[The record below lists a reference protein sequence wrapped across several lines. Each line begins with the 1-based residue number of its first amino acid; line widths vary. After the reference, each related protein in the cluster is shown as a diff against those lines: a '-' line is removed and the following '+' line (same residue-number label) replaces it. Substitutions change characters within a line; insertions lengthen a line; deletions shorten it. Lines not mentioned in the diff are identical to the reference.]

1 MAGRLVAVALTLMVL
16 VFPGCTSA
24 PSWTPVALPGGAT
37 PVVIAA
43 SPDGLLVGTRL
54 GTGAPGLVTV
64 QGSAATQGSVQGQ
77 SSYATE
83 AQWTS
88 LATAAGNVVAVAGVR
103 GGAHGN
109 VRWTIWRGSAS
120 ALTEEPQT
128 FETFGGWGMGTL
140 TGATFTGSAPLLVG
154 SWSSETAGLEP
165 AVWRASGTTWTRVPS
180 QGTALANT
188 ATFQHQVQ
196 GVAALGG
203 RAVLVGRTLHLG
215 PTLTSVASVWF
226 VGSTVEARQTL
237 PAPTGLVAGQA
248 VSCDAGH
255 CLVVGHA
262 DGRLVAWLVDGVTA
276 TALSVPAENVADTEI
291 LPTPVIA
298 DQDLVI
304 LAPDHDGTLLLRSR
318 DGGAAWSTS
327 EGPQG
332 NPVAVARAGS
342 SLYVLTEAAG
352 QATLWL
358 APW

>member
-1 MAGRLVAVALTLMVL
+1 MAGRFVAVALTLMVL
-16 VFPGCTSA
+16 VLPGCTAA

-37 PVVIAA
+37 PLVIAP
-43 SPDGLLVGTRL
+43 SPDGLLVGTRV

-64 QGSAATQGSVQGQ
+64 HGSAATQGSVQGH
-77 SSYATE
+77 SPYAAE

-88 LATAAGNVVAVAGVR
+88 LATVAGTALGVAGVR

-109 VRWTIWRGSAS
+109 MRWTIWRGTTS

-154 SWSSETAGLEP
+154 SWASETAGLQP
-165 AVWRASGTTWTRVPS
+165 ALWRASGTTWTRVPS
-180 QGTALANT
+180 EGTAFAHTETTQNL
-188 ATFQHQVQ
+188 VQ
-196 GVAALGG
+196 GVATLGD

-226 VGSTVEARQTL
+226 VGSTVESRQTL
-237 PAPTGLVAGQA
+237 PAPTGMVVGQA

-262 DGRLVAWLVDGVTA
+262 DDRLMAWLVDSVTA
-276 TALSVPAENVADTEI
+276 TALSVPVENVASTET
-291 LPTPVIA
+291 LPAPVIA
-298 DQDLVI
+298 DQDLLIV
-304 LAPDHDGTLLLRSR
+304 AAGRGGTLLLRSS
-318 DGGAAWSTS
+318 DGGATWSTS
-327 EGPQG
+327 NGPKG
-332 NPVAVARAGS
+332 HPMSAARVGS

-352 QATLWL
+352 KTTLWV